1 MAAIGEE
8 KGTRSKRKEKE
19 DEEFVP
25 AAIGDWTAAPV
36 SSTAA
41 SRARPW
47 QRRVKPCELARL
59 PAAAA
64 AAAGCRGFGYRGR
77 TGKYKNTLPIPTS
90 QLDIPIP
97 GVPIPYPFA
106 AGVDMGN
113 GYGYPVATCK
123 SAFHYVPEKVDGM
136 LMLRTVPVG

>member
-47 QRRVKPCELARL
+47 QRQVKPCELVRL
-59 PAAAA
+59 PAAA

-77 TGKYKNTLPIPTS
+77 TGKYKNTLAIPTS

-97 GVPIPYPFA
+97 VYPYPTHLLRVWIWVTGMDTQWQHVNQRFITFLKKS
-106 AGVDMGN
+106 MG
-113 GYGYPVATCK
+113 C
-123 SAFHYVPEKVDGM
+123 
-136 LMLRTVPVG
+136 

>member
-25 AAIGDWTAAPV
+25 AAIRDWTAAPV

-41 SRARPW
+41 SWARPW

-64 AAAGCRGFGYRGR
+64 AAAGCRGFG
-77 TGKYKNTLPIPTS
+77 
-90 QLDIPIP
+90 
-97 GVPIPYPFA
+97 
-106 AGVDMGN
+106 
-113 GYGYPVATCK
+113 
-123 SAFHYVPEKVDGM
+123 
-136 LMLRTVPVG
+136 